1 MQRKVLCHLTNYIYV
16 KLTIVTVFSVIFTPW
31 TNAGMLEQDGILLQ
45 NEGEVRTIDGIWS
58 VLVVIHPATV
68 PDLTKWYETIM
79 SIVNNNQT
87 TKGMH
92 NDDIYMW
99 RNRIKRLYWSRYFHA
114 LDDENYINASSVHH
128 RVNLYSNEVSSNTAS
143 RKRRGLFNAGGWLAN
158 KLFGVAQQSD
168 IDSIKSFLKSQV
180 NNQNKLYH
188 NQDKMLSVFNQS
200 KHMVERL
207 SAGVDA
213 LSQSMGNIQIV
224 LNQALDMQNNITLA
238 ISQLQMQRY
247 IDNNIL
253 KMEEMVIDF
262 NIRWQFWHA
271 QKLQLERGFLTDD
284 ILPLSQLNAVL
295 DQIRDKHL
303 GTLNAEWY
311 YRFLKVQPL
320 ILERHQLV
328 YAVEIPGISLTS
340 YTHFSFN
347 YYPTPLSNDM
357 FKIMEGDDNVV
368 ISSATNVHF
377 NVHNSQCI
385 GSDPMVCKPLQ
396 FLTSPSCET
405 DLLSGTINDDCTFK
419 MKRNKNNSTL
429 HIYRLGRDE
438 NNFIL
443 VGLQNVSVFVRCKN
457 QRAIL
462 KYIYGPT
469 KFFLPSQCTLDATGW
484 RVKSLRVIHT
494 NASVVERRFVELP
507 QLNLKWPK
515 VLKPIVYKKLDFA
528 PLSEFT
534 FKWSE
539 LPQLEELDYD
549 SIFDKLD
556 YTNPLFLGLSCTFTL
571 FMIIIIILIV
581 LCKKHIIS
589 WPKFPKRKPKTF
601 IPTTVEMQDMK
612 GQSSDAIK
620 MYPSINFAKTN
631 DVNTPF
637 IQSNA
642 ISAVGE
648 SKI

>member
-1 MQRKVLCHLTNYIYV
+1 M
-16 KLTIVTVFSVIFTPW
+16 
-31 TNAGMLEQDGILLQ
+31 
-45 NEGEVRTIDGIWS
+45 
-58 VLVVIHPATV
+58 
-68 PDLTKWYETIM
+68 
-79 SIVNNNQT
+79 
-87 TKGMH
+87 
-92 NDDIYMW
+92 
-99 RNRIKRLYWSRYFHA
+99 
-114 LDDENYINASSVHH
+114 
-128 RVNLYSNEVSSNTAS
+128 
-143 RKRRGLFNAGGWLAN
+143 
-158 KLFGVAQQSD
+158 
-168 IDSIKSFLKSQV
+168 
-180 NNQNKLYH
+180 
-188 NQDKMLSVFNQS
+188 
-200 KHMVERL
+200 
-207 SAGVDA
+207 
-213 LSQSMGNIQIV
+213 
-224 LNQALDMQNNITLA
+224 
-238 ISQLQMQRY
+238 
-247 IDNNIL
+247 
-253 KMEEMVIDF
+253 
-262 NIRWQFWHA
+262 
-271 QKLQLERGFLTDD
+271 
-284 ILPLSQLNAVL
+284 
-295 DQIRDKHL
+295 
-303 GTLNAEWY
+303 
-311 YRFLKVQPL
+311 
-320 ILERHQLV
+320 
-328 YAVEIPGISLTS
+328 
-340 YTHFSFN
+340 
-347 YYPTPLSNDM
+347 SNDM

-556 YTNPLFLGLSCTFTL
+556 YTNPWILGLSCTFIL
-571 FMIIIIILIV
+571 LILVVIILFV
-581 LCKKHIIS
+581 LYKKNIIS
-589 WPKFPKRKPKTF
+589 LQKFSLRKPKIF
-601 IPTTVEMQDMK
+601 IPTTIEMQEMK
-612 GQSSDAIK
+612 GKQEDSIK
-620 MYPSINFAKTN
+620 MYPTIDFAKTN
-631 DVNTPF
+631 DASTPF
-637 IQSNA
+637 IQATA
-642 ISAVGE
+642 IPTAVE
-648 SKI
+648 NKI